1 MKRKPQELFEVNLMT
16 PVRILEESKGPD
28 KLLTITGVAGRADVK
43 TANGRVYTESCYIAT
58 ADRAQP
64 RLLTNKLLGQ
74 IEHPDKKPMGTLDRV
89 CTRFTKLWVEDKELR
104 YEAVVLP
111 TPSGEILRGLLV
123 GGVNVGNSTR
133 GSGTVMKGSAYRPQD
148 RPQIIGDIV
157 QDDYELFGIDFVA
170 DESNEYG
177 RVTHYE
183 SREGGNDDMTLKELQ
198 EKYPDLLKE
207 HRELVVTELKESVT
221 TEVKSTLTEEFN
233 TKLQKDIEEAK
244 TQVRATVEAELKE
257 STEYKQATE
266 ILEKAKEIFGP
277 VIGIKEVVKEDKEA
291 RDQVT
296 VLTESVSAKDT
307 EITAL
312 KQQVQ
317 LLESKETERTN
328 KEKVAAHI
336 ETKIKGHKFGALI
349 KERLLESKTVEEVD
363 AKFDSEVKFVE
374 KVAGSRS
381 GQLPAG
387 SGYMQESRDQNDPDK
402 DEQAKLRQKKLAGL
416 A

>member
-148 RPQIIGDIV
+148 SPQIIGDIV

-170 DESNEYG
+170 DESKCKTVG
-177 RVTHYE
+177 LIPAILSRIVYE
-183 SREGGNDDMTLKELQ
+183 ENVPSSSSLTI
-198 EKYPDLLKE
+198 DLCY
-207 HRELVVTELKESVT
+207 
-221 TEVKSTLTEEFN
+221 VKLTQR
-233 TKLQKDIEEAK
+233 L
-244 TQVRATVEAELKE
+244 
-257 STEYKQATE
+257 
-266 ILEKAKEIFGP
+266 
-277 VIGIKEVVKEDKEA
+277 
-291 RDQVT
+291 
-296 VLTESVSAKDT
+296 
-307 EITAL
+307 
-312 KQQVQ
+312 
-317 LLESKETERTN
+317 
-328 KEKVAAHI
+328 
-336 ETKIKGHKFGALI
+336 LI
-349 KERLLESKTVEEVD
+349 KEIG
-363 AKFDSEVKFVE
+363 AIQFGCIFDVRKAHIGV
-374 KVAGSRS
+374 VL
-381 GQLPAG
+381 Q
-387 SGYMQESRDQNDPDK
+387 
-402 DEQAKLRQKKLAGL
+402 QKQFA
-416 A
+416 